1 MNSIITKKRIAVF
14 AVLFFGFYILNSFFD
29 AQIKDFFYNTSENMQ
44 AFLWKNGGEVFSNMK
59 DLAEA
64 YRKLTEENQ
73 KLLSQLADLESTKQ
87 DNNFLR
93 EALGLE
99 LNKDF
104 ELIYG
109 EVIGKDISK
118 DSILINIGAK
128 EGVVKG
134 FPVVL
139 SNKILLGKV
148 SDVYNDFSRVT
159 LISNKDNLIDV
170 EIPDSSVFA
179 LSKGLG
185 NLKVA
190 LEMVPKDKQINEGS
204 LIITSAMGGNYPSG
218 LVVGKVKNIQKLDN
232 EAFQKSDIELAFDLG
247 TISRIFVIRNA
258 QIVIQ

>member
-1 MNSIITKKRIAVF
+1 
-14 AVLFFGFYILNSFFD
+14 
-29 AQIKDFFYNTSENMQ
+29 MQ

-118 DSILINIGAK
+118 DSGVSRLI
-128 EGVVKG
+128 
-134 FPVVL
+134 
-139 SNKILLGKV
+139 
-148 SDVYNDFSRVT
+148 
-159 LISNKDNLIDV
+159 
-170 EIPDSSVFA
+170 
-179 LSKGLG
+179 
-185 NLKVA
+185 
-190 LEMVPKDKQINEGS
+190 
-204 LIITSAMGGNYPSG
+204 
-218 LVVGKVKNIQKLDN
+218 
-232 EAFQKSDIELAFDLG
+232 
-247 TISRIFVIRNA
+247 
-258 QIVIQ
+258 